1 MDFEDLNTNEE
12 DIELL
17 NNQTQNRNVS
27 YNNEI
32 ENL

>member
-17 NNQTQNRNVS
+17 NRQTQNRNVS